1 MEENMEIKTNK
12 FKNFFKRYGALA
24 LAGVFTV
31 AIALTVALTVG
42 GKASEVSTTDLTF
55 QTPMNNAEIIKD
67 YSDTKLQYN
76 DILNRWEI
84 HLGIDFTSSTDT
96 SVMSVLDGMV
106 TSVSSNSLEGNIVE
120 ITHDNGFVSVYSSLN
135 DNVLV
140 SEGDEV
146 KKGDKIGDASNS
158 AGREFDDETAL
169 HFVLFKDGVEVDPNN
184 YLDLGNK

>member
-31 AIALTVALTVG
+31 AIALTVGLTVG
-42 GKASEVSTTDLTF
+42 GQSAPVSTTELSF
-55 QTPMNNAEIIKD
+55 QLPMNNAEVIKD

-76 DILNRWEI
+76 DVLNRWEI
-84 HLGIDFTSSTDT
+84 HLGVDFTSSTDA
-96 SVMSVLDGMV
+96 SVMSVLDGTV
-106 TSVSSNSLEGNIVE
+106 TDVSNNSLEGYIVE

-135 DNVLV
+135 ENVLV
-140 SEGDEV
+140 QEGDV
-146 KKGDKIGDASNS
+146 VNKGDKIGEASNS
-158 AGREFDDETAL
+158 ASREFDEETAL
-169 HFVLFKDGVEVDPNN
+169 HFVLFQNGMEVDPNI

>member
-1 MEENMEIKTNK
+1 MEIKTNK

-96 SVMSVLDGMV
+96 SVMSVLDGTV
-106 TSVSSNSLEGNIVE
+106 TSVSSNSLEGNIV
-120 ITHDNGFVSVYSSLN
+120 
-135 DNVLV
+135 
-140 SEGDEV
+140 
-146 KKGDKIGDASNS
+146 
-158 AGREFDDETAL
+158 
-169 HFVLFKDGVEVDPNN
+169 
-184 YLDLGNK
+184 